1 MLYLRYSNHF
11 MKSVKR
17 LLYKLLTPKQY
28 LQVLQVVFYWMY
40 DWNILK
46 GKPAFK
52 YHYLIK
58 KVIQPNFTVVDIGA
72 NLGYFSK
79 NFARLTP
86 QGKVVS
92 IEPIPL
98 FYEVLSHLLR
108 KYNHVTVHN
117 VALGSEAGKAIMV
130 LPADDGMIRTG
141 LPHLAQN
148 DAELEKYQNQEVAI
162 VRGSELLAN
171 LEKIDYIKCDIE
183 GYEWIVFQE
192 LEPLIAKHKPFVQ
205 LEIGD
210 ENRENILALFE
221 RNGYTQFGISNYQF
235 IQEKGI
241 QKEQGDYFFVPNERV
256 DAFHK
261 SI

>member
-1 MLYLRYSNHF
+1 
-11 MKSVKR
+11 MKLVKR
-17 LLYKLLTPKQY
+17 LLYKILSPKQY

-40 DWNILK
+40 DWNVLK

-58 KVIQPNFTVVDIGA
+58 KVIQPDFSIVDIGA

-86 QGKVVS
+86 KGKVVS

-98 FYEVLSHLLR
+98 FYEVLSILLR
-108 KYNHVTVHN
+108 QYKHVAVHN
-117 VALGSEAGKAIMV
+117 VALGAEEGKVIMV
-130 LPADDGMIRTG
+130 LPTDDGMIRTG
-141 LPHLAQN
+141 LPHVAQN
-148 DAELEKYQNQEVAI
+148 DAELEKHQNQEVAI
-162 VRGSELLAN
+162 VRGSELLGN

-210 ENRENILALFE
+210 ENRENMLELFD

-235 IQEKGI
+235 IREIGAQNEP
-241 QKEQGDYFFVPNERV
+241 GDYFFVPNERLET
-256 DAFHK
+256 FLK

>member
-1 MLYLRYSNHF
+1 
-11 MKSVKR
+11 MKLVKR
-17 LLYKLLTPKQY
+17 LLYKILSPKQY
-28 LQVLQVVFYWMY
+28 LQVLQIGFYLLF

-58 KVIQPNFTVVDIGA
+58 KVIQPDFTVVDIGA

-86 QGKVVS
+86 KGKVVS

-98 FYEVLSHLLR
+98 FYEVLTILLR
-108 KYNHVTVHN
+108 QYKHVAVHN
-117 VALGSEAGKAIMV
+117 VALGSEEGKAIMV
-130 LPADDGMIRTG
+130 LPTDDGMIRTG
-141 LPHLAQN
+141 LPHVAQN

-162 VRGSELLAN
+162 IRGSKLLAN

-183 GYEWIVFQE
+183 GYEWVVFQE
-192 LEPLIAKHKPFVQ
+192 LEPLITKHKPFVQ
-205 LEIGD
+205 VEIGD
-210 ENRENILALFE
+210 ENKENMLALFD
-221 RNGYTQFGISNYQF
+221 RNGYIQYGICNYQF
-235 IQEKGI
+235 VQETGM
-241 QKEQGDYFFVPNERV
+241 QQEQGDYFFVPNERLE
-256 DAFHK
+256 AFHK

>member
-1 MLYLRYSNHF
+1 
-11 MKSVKR
+11 MKLVKR
-17 LLYKLLTPKQY
+17 LLYKILSPKQY

-40 DWNILK
+40 DWNVLK

-58 KVIQPNFTVVDIGA
+58 KVIQPDFSIVDIGA

-86 QGKVVS
+86 KGKVVS

-98 FYEVLSHLLR
+98 FYEVLSILLR
-108 KYNHVTVHN
+108 QYKHVAVHN
-117 VALGSEAGKAIMV
+117 VALGAEEGKVIMV
-130 LPADDGMIRTG
+130 LPTDDGMIRTG
-141 LPHLAQN
+141 LPHVAQN

-162 VRGSELLAN
+162 VRGSELLGN

-205 LEIGD
+205 IEIGD
-210 ENRENILALFE
+210 ENRENMLELFD

-235 IQEKGI
+235 IREIGAQNEP
-241 QKEQGDYFFVPNERV
+241 GDYFFVPNERLET
-256 DAFHK
+256 FLK

>member
-1 MLYLRYSNHF
+1 
-11 MKSVKR
+11 MKLVKR
-17 LLYKLLTPKQY
+17 LLYKILSPKQY

-40 DWNILK
+40 DWNVLK

-58 KVIQPNFTVVDIGA
+58 KVIQPDFSIVDIGA

-86 QGKVVS
+86 KGKVVS

-98 FYEVLSHLLR
+98 FYEVLSILLR
-108 KYNHVTVHN
+108 QYKHVAVHN
-117 VALGSEAGKAIMV
+117 VALGAEEGKVIMV
-130 LPADDGMIRTG
+130 LPTDDGMIRTG
-141 LPHLAQN
+141 LPHVAQN
-148 DAELEKYQNQEVAI
+148 DAELEKHQNQEVAI
-162 VRGSELLAN
+162 VRGSELLGN

-210 ENRENILALFE
+210 ENRENMLELFD

-235 IQEKGI
+235 IREIGA
-241 QKEQGDYFFVPNERV
+241 QKEPGDYFFVPNERLET
-256 DAFHK
+256 FLK

>member
-1 MLYLRYSNHF
+1 
-11 MKSVKR
+11 MKLVKR
-17 LLYKLLTPKQY
+17 LLYKILSPKQY

-40 DWNILK
+40 DWNVLK

-58 KVIQPNFTVVDIGA
+58 KVIQPDFSIVDIGA

-86 QGKVVS
+86 KGKVVS

-98 FYEVLSHLLR
+98 FYEVLSILLR
-108 KYNHVTVHN
+108 QYKHVAVHN
-117 VALGSEAGKAIMV
+117 VALGAEEGKVIMV
-130 LPADDGMIRTG
+130 LPTDDGMIRTG
-141 LPHLAQN
+141 LPHVAQN

-162 VRGSELLAN
+162 VRGSELLGN

-210 ENRENILALFE
+210 ENRENMLELFD

-235 IQEKGI
+235 IREIGA
-241 QKEQGDYFFVPNERV
+241 QKEPGDYFFVPNERLET
-256 DAFHK
+256 FLK

>member
-1 MLYLRYSNHF
+1 
-11 MKSVKR
+11 MKLVKR
-17 LLYKLLTPKQY
+17 LLYKILSPKQY

-40 DWNILK
+40 DWNVLK

-58 KVIQPNFTVVDIGA
+58 KVIQPDFSIVDIGA

-86 QGKVVS
+86 KGKVVS

-98 FYEVLSHLLR
+98 FYEVLSILLR
-108 KYNHVTVHN
+108 QYKHVAVHN
-117 VALGSEAGKAIMV
+117 VALGAEEGKVIMV
-130 LPADDGMIRTG
+130 LPTDDGMIRTG
-141 LPHLAQN
+141 LPHVAQN

-162 VRGSELLAN
+162 VRGSELLGN

-210 ENRENILALFE
+210 ENRENMLELFD

-235 IQEKGI
+235 IREIGAQNEP
-241 QKEQGDYFFVPNERV
+241 GDYFFVPNERLET
-256 DAFHK
+256 FLK

>member
-1 MLYLRYSNHF
+1 
-11 MKSVKR
+11 MKLVKR
-17 LLYKLLTPKQY
+17 LLYKILSPKQY
-28 LQVLQVVFYWMY
+28 LQVLQIGFYLLF

-58 KVIQPNFTVVDIGA
+58 KVIQPDFTVVDIGA

-86 QGKVVS
+86 KGKVVS

-98 FYEVLSHLLR
+98 FYEVLTILLR
-108 KYNHVTVHN
+108 QYKHVAVHN
-117 VALGSEAGKAIMV
+117 VALGSEEGKAIMV
-130 LPADDGMIRTG
+130 LPTDDGMIRTG
-141 LPHLAQN
+141 LPHVAQN

-162 VRGSELLAN
+162 IRGSKLLGS

-183 GYEWIVFQE
+183 GYEWVVFQE
-192 LEPLIAKHKPFVQ
+192 LEPLITKHKPFVQ
-205 LEIGD
+205 VEIGD
-210 ENRENILALFE
+210 ENKENMLALFD
-221 RNGYTQFGISNYQF
+221 RNGYIQYGICNYQF
-235 IQEKGI
+235 VQETGM
-241 QKEQGDYFFVPNERV
+241 QQEQGDYFFVPNERLE
-256 DAFHK
+256 AFHK

>member
-1 MLYLRYSNHF
+1 
-11 MKSVKR
+11 MKLVKR
-17 LLYKLLTPKQY
+17 LLYKILSPKQY

-40 DWNILK
+40 DWNVLK

-58 KVIQPNFTVVDIGA
+58 KVIQPDFSIVDIGA

-86 QGKVVS
+86 KGKVVS

-98 FYEVLSHLLR
+98 FYEVLSILLR
-108 KYNHVTVHN
+108 QYKHVAVHN
-117 VALGSEAGKAIMV
+117 VALGAEEGKVIMV
-130 LPADDGMIRTG
+130 LPTDDGIIRTG
-141 LPHLAQN
+141 LPHVAQN

-162 VRGSELLAN
+162 VRGSELLGN

-210 ENRENILALFE
+210 ENRENMLELFD

-235 IQEKGI
+235 IREIGAQNEP
-241 QKEQGDYFFVPNERV
+241 GDYFFVPNERLET
-256 DAFHK
+256 FLK

>member
-1 MLYLRYSNHF
+1 
-11 MKSVKR
+11 MKLVKR
-17 LLYKLLTPKQY
+17 LLYKILSPKQY
-28 LQVLQVVFYWMY
+28 LQVLQIGFYLLF

-58 KVIQPNFTVVDIGA
+58 KVIQPDFTVVDIGA

-86 QGKVVS
+86 KGKVVS

-98 FYEVLSHLLR
+98 FYEVLSKLLR
-108 KYNHVTVHN
+108 KYKHVTVHN
-117 VALGSEAGKAIMV
+117 VALGAEEGKVIMV
-130 LPADDGMIRTG
+130 LPTDNGMIRTG
-141 LPHLAQN
+141 LPHVAQN

-162 VRGSELLAN
+162 VRGSELLGN

-183 GYEWIVFQE
+183 GYEWVVFQE
-192 LEPLIAKHKPFVQ
+192 LEHLITKHKPFVQ

-210 ENRENILALFE
+210 ENRENMFALFE
-221 RNGYTQFGISNYQF
+221 RNGYAQFGISNYQF
-235 IQEKGI
+235 IQETGI
-241 QKEQGDYFFVPNERV
+241 QQEQGDYFFVPNERLE
-256 DAFHK
+256 AFHK
-261 SI
+261 SV

>member
-1 MLYLRYSNHF
+1 
-11 MKSVKR
+11 MKLVKR
-17 LLYKLLTPKQY
+17 LLYKILSPKQY

-40 DWNILK
+40 DWNVLK

-58 KVIQPNFTVVDIGA
+58 KVIQPDFSIVDIGA

-86 QGKVVS
+86 KGKVVS

-98 FYEVLSHLLR
+98 FYEVLSILLR
-108 KYNHVTVHN
+108 QYKHVAVHN
-117 VALGSEAGKAIMV
+117 VALGAEEGKVIMV
-130 LPADDGMIRTG
+130 LPTDDGMIRTG
-141 LPHLAQN
+141 LPHVAQN

-162 VRGSELLAN
+162 VRGSELLGN

-210 ENRENILALFE
+210 ENRENMLALFD

-235 IQEKGI
+235 IREIGAQNEP
-241 QKEQGDYFFVPNERV
+241 GDYFFVPNERLET
-256 DAFHK
+256 FLK

>member
-1 MLYLRYSNHF
+1 
-11 MKSVKR
+11 MKLVKR
-17 LLYKLLTPKQY
+17 LLYKILSPKQY

-40 DWNILK
+40 DWNVLK

-58 KVIQPNFTVVDIGA
+58 KVIQPDFSIVDIGA

-86 QGKVVS
+86 KGKVVS

-98 FYEVLSHLLR
+98 FYEVLSILLR
-108 KYNHVTVHN
+108 KYKHVAVHN
-117 VALGSEAGKAIMV
+117 VALGAEEGKVIMV
-130 LPADDGMIRTG
+130 LPTDDGMIRTG
-141 LPHLAQN
+141 LPHVAQN
-148 DAELEKYQNQEVAI
+148 DAELEKHQNQEVAI
-162 VRGSELLAN
+162 VRGSELLGN

-210 ENRENILALFE
+210 ENRENMLELFD

-235 IQEKGI
+235 IREIGA
-241 QKEQGDYFFVPNERV
+241 QKEPGDYFFVPNERLET
-256 DAFHK
+256 FLK

>member
-1 MLYLRYSNHF
+1 
-11 MKSVKR
+11 MKLVKR
-17 LLYKLLTPKQY
+17 LLYKILSPKQY

-40 DWNILK
+40 DWNVLK

-58 KVIQPNFTVVDIGA
+58 KVIQPDFSIVDIGA

-86 QGKVVS
+86 KGKVVS

-98 FYEVLSHLLR
+98 FYEVLSILLR
-108 KYNHVTVHN
+108 QYKHVAVHN
-117 VALGSEAGKAIMV
+117 VALGAEEGKVIMV
-130 LPADDGMIRTG
+130 LPTDDGMIRTG
-141 LPHLAQN
+141 LPHVAQN

-162 VRGSELLAN
+162 VRGSELLGN

-183 GYEWIVFQE
+183 GYEWVVFQE

-210 ENRENILALFE
+210 ENRENMLELFD

-235 IQEKGI
+235 IREIGAQNEP
-241 QKEQGDYFFVPNERV
+241 GDYFFVPNERLET
-256 DAFHK
+256 FLK